1 MSQQPLTPSALR
13 GAVDLSALKRPTG
26 PPTGGGS
33 PSGASGGSASGAGS
47 APAGPTALVVAATDA
62 NFQEVANS
70 SMRVPAVIVL
80 WSSRLADSED
90 FVKVMTGVAGTNEGR
105 FQLVSVNV
113 DQNPGLMRAFQ
124 VQSVPM
130 TLGLVQGQPV
140 PLFVGP
146 LLPQEAQQW
155 VDELLKLALQHG
167 VTGRVGVDP
176 PAASPDAEAD
186 AGEAQVEPE
195 LPPLHQAAFDAIDR
209 GDLDAAVTAYEQALK
224 EAPAD
229 AEAKAGLAQV
239 RLMKRT
245 EGLDVQ
251 AARQEAA
258 ADPTDVDAQLRVA
271 DLDVLGGHVEDAF
284 TRLIDAVR
292 VTEGEDRTRIREH
305 LLELFEIV
313 GTADERVVKAR
324 KALMSALF

>member
-26 PPTGGGS
+26 SPTAGGPPS
-33 PSGASGGSASGAGS
+33 AGSASGAGN
-47 APAGPTALVVAATDA
+47 APAGSSALVVTATDA

-70 SMRVPAVIVL
+70 SMRVPAIIVV

-90 FVKVMTGVAGTNEGR
+90 FVKIMTGVAATNEGR
-105 FQLVSVNV
+105 FQLVSVNI
-113 DQNPGLMRAFQ
+113 DENPGLLRAFQ

-155 VDELLKLALQHG
+155 VDELLKLAVQHG
-167 VTGRVGVDP
+167 VTGRVSVQPDG
-176 PAASPDAEAD
+176 ASPDAEGAD
-186 AGEAQVEPE
+186 PGDAQREPE

-209 GDLDAAVTAYEQALK
+209 GDLDGAVAAYEQALN
-224 EAPAD
+224 EVPTD

-251 AARQEAA
+251 AAREEAA
-258 ADPTDVDAQLRVA
+258 AAPTDVDAQLRVA

-313 GTADERVVKAR
+313 GTSDERVVRAR

>member
-1 MSQQPLTPSALR
+1 
-13 GAVDLSALKRPTG
+13 
-26 PPTGGGS
+26 
-33 PSGASGGSASGAGS
+33 
-47 APAGPTALVVAATDA
+47 VVTATDA
-62 NFQEVANS
+62 NFQEIANS
-70 SMRVPAVIVL
+70 SMRVPAIIVL
-80 WSSRLADSED
+80 WSSRLADSAD
-90 FVKVMTGVAGTNEGR
+90 FVKIMTGVAATNEGR

-113 DQNPGLMRAFQ
+113 DENPGLLRAFQ

-155 VDELLKLALQHG
+155 VDELLKLAVQHG
-167 VTGRVGVDP
+167 VTGRVSVQPEG
-176 PAASPDAEAD
+176 ASPEAESAD
-186 AGEAQVEPE
+186 PGEAQREPE

-209 GDLDAAVTAYEQALK
+209 GDLDGAVAAYEQALK

-251 AARQEAA
+251 AAREEAA
-258 ADPTDVDAQLRVA
+258 AAPTDVDAQLRVA